1 MRQYQW
7 RRLMTVAV
15 IASLLLGLAA
25 TGLGIEA
32 LRKINNIKAT
42 EAAVSIITPVSG
54 ATISGVVGL
63 GAKPIGPNVTAADFL
78 ATGGPYHDVKIGT
91 GNRSVVGWVAVGKL
105 RACQT
110 VPMRSAASGTTLLG
124 TVAVVQVSP
133 SKWRTRS
140 RFVPRHFDEF
150 AVEFASRPHTDACFR
165 GLYFAAVRAALGSQ
179 TSSSSQKRS
188 VRFAPGPPPGRSFV
202 PLSTT

>member
-7 RRLMTVAV
+7 RRSMTVAV

-91 GNRSVVGWVAVGKL
+91 GNRSVVGWVAAWQTTSVPNGTYEISSVGYD
-105 RACQT
+105 AAGHSS
-110 VPMRSAASGTTLLG
+110 RSASV
-124 TVAVVQVSP
+124 TV
-133 SKWRTRS
+133 K
-140 RFVPRHFDEF
+140 
-150 AVEFASRPHTDACFR
+150 VENP
-165 GLYFAAVRAALGSQ
+165 
-179 TSSSSQKRS
+179 
-188 VRFAPGPPPGRSFV
+188 
-202 PLSTT
+202 